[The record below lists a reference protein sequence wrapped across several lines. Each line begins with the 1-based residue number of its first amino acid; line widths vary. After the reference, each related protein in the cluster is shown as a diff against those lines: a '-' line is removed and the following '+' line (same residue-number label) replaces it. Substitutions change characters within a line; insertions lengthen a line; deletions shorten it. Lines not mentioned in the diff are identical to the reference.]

1 MTTYLLRVW
10 LLSIPQREHFLRLN
24 SDTSKQINIPNPT
37 FASHGN
43 IFYLICVLISNK
55 VTSKINPKIPFLIT
69 YNKSYNFSIKKT

>member
-55 VTSKINPKIPFLIT
+55 VTSKIKPKIPFLIT